1 VGKAQAVLKCREN
14 AFKTVFILPLK
25 EAAAVRVNVWGSTRV
40 VLWLLRARSTA
51 ALQTLRAKEKEV
63 NFPHFPCISAD

>member
-1 VGKAQAVLKCREN
+1 MPFPNLQEPACAGVGVGKAQAVLKCREN

-40 VLWLLRARSTA
+40 VLWLL
-51 ALQTLRAKEKEV
+51 
-63 NFPHFPCISAD
+63 